1 MKYIL
6 IKLNNKKM
14 SNDNYHNENI
24 KNYDII
30 IDITSIKFL
39 KEKGWNIIFTG
50 DETRQDA
57 LKQIIK
63 STSKSIVSILGH
75 SNRGKTYILQKISGE
90 HLSPGY
96 QIQTLGLSIKIPEN
110 RNMILLDT
118 AGTNA
123 PLLVD
128 DNAEDPRNKP
138 NFQKELDKIN
148 LCQIITNHIVQ
159 TFVIKEADTL
169 ICVVGML
176 TAGEQ
181 QFLNRVKKNCRN
193 KKRLIVIHNLINC
206 YSKLDIE
213 NYIKDVLNKSII
225 NKFESRKMPSF
236 EDKNGKLFN
245 KYFVEKE
252 VEGNGG
258 QYDVVHLILANDRSE
273 NSEDIKYYNKTAI
286 EFIRD
291 YIDTQ
296 INKESNIIKRLR
308 EHIKDI
314 SSSVLTKELDS
325 IIKTEDLDLI
335 KCEEDFEPKEITAD
349 ELDNITFIGKDYEP
363 PYRYY
368 IKENKLIIEL
378 GICSQINEKSLKCK
392 HIFNK
397 ETNETIFKIRGDRL
411 IKGEKELEG
420 ARIINEFIN
429 KRDNL
434 KKFKLEF
441 KINMKEEGIFSVDK
455 KFNHNINYGILFLY
469 FNINQ

>member
-1 MKYIL
+1 
-6 IKLNNKKM
+6 M
-14 SNDNYHNENI
+14 SIDNYYNENI

-50 DETRQDA
+50 DRKRQDA
-57 LKQIIK
+57 LKEIIK
-63 STSKSIVSILGH
+63 STKKSIVSILGH

-90 HLSPGY
+90 KLSPGY

-110 RNMILLDT
+110 RNMVLLDT

-123 PLLVD
+123 PLLID

-148 LCQIITNHIVQ
+148 LCQIITNYIVQ
-159 TFVIKEADTL
+159 TFVINEADTL
-169 ICVVGML
+169 ICIVGML

-181 QFLNRVKKNCRN
+181 QFLNRIKKNCKN

-206 YSKLDIE
+206 YSKTDIE

-225 NKFESRKMPSF
+225 NKFEERKMPSF

-252 VEGNGG
+252 IEENGG

-273 NSEDIKYYNKTAI
+273 NSEDIKYYNKPAL

-368 IKENKLIIEL
+368 KKENKLIIEL
-378 GICSQINEKSLKCK
+378 EICSQINEKSLKCK

-397 ETNETIFKIRGDRL
+397 ETNETIFKISGDRL

-420 ARIINEFIN
+420 VRIINEFIN

-441 KINMKEEGIFSVDK
+441 KINMNEEGILSVNK
-455 KFNHNINYGILFLY
+455 KFSSDINYGILFLY

>member
-1 MKYIL
+1 
-6 IKLNNKKM
+6 M
-14 SNDNYHNENI
+14 SNENYHENI

-30 IDITSIKFL
+30 INITSIRFL
-39 KEKGWNIIFTG
+39 KEKGWNIIFTNQK
-50 DETRQDA
+50 RKDA

-63 STSKSIVSILGH
+63 STKKSIVSILGH

-90 HLSPGY
+90 PLSPGY

-123 PLLVD
+123 PLLID
-128 DNAEDPRNKP
+128 DNAEDPRTKP

-148 LCQIITNHIVQ
+148 LCQIITNYIVQ
-159 TFVIKEADTL
+159 TFVINEADTL

-181 QFLNRVKKNCRN
+181 QFLNRIKKNCRN

-206 YSKLDIE
+206 YSKKDIE
-213 NYIKDVLNKSII
+213 KYINDTLNKSII
-225 NKFESRKMPSF
+225 NKFESRKMPGF
-236 EDKNGKLFN
+236 DDKKGNLFN

-252 VEGNGG
+252 VEENGG

-308 EHIKDI
+308 EN
-314 SSSVLTKELDS
+314 
-325 IIKTEDLDLI
+325 I

-349 ELDNITFIGKDYEP
+349 ELDNITFIGKDFEP

-368 IKENKLIIEL
+368 IKENKLIIE
-378 GICSQINEKSLKCK
+378 IEMCSKINEKSLKCK
-392 HIFNK
+392 HKFIK
-397 ETNETIFKIRGDRL
+397 ENNETVFKISGERL
-411 IKGEKELEG
+411 IKGDKELEG
-420 ARIINEFIN
+420 IRVINEFIN

-441 KINMKEEGIFSVDK
+441 KINMSEEGILSVNK
-455 KFNHNINYGILFLY
+455 KFNFDINYGILFLT

>member
-1 MKYIL
+1 MI
-6 IKLNNKKM
+6 
-14 SNDNYHNENI
+14 SVNYKNENI
-24 KNYDII
+24 NNYDVI
-30 IDITSIKFL
+30 IDITSIRFL
-39 KEKGWNIIFTG
+39 KDSGWNILFTG
-50 DETRQDA
+50 NQNRKTELRET
-57 LKQIIK
+57 IK
-63 STSKSIVSILGH
+63 LTKKSIVSILGH

-90 HLSPGY
+90 TLNPGF
-96 QIQTLGLSIKIPEN
+96 QIQTLGLSIKIPQG

-128 DNAEDPRNKP
+128 EKDDKDDPRNKP

-148 LCQIITNHIVQ
+148 LCQIITNYIVQ

-181 QFLNRVKKNCRN
+181 QFLNKIKKNCRN

-206 YSKLDIE
+206 YSKNDIE
-213 NYIKDVLNKSII
+213 EYIEKTLKKSII
-225 NKFESRKMPSF
+225 NKFEDRKIPSF
-236 EDKNGKLFN
+236 DDYDEKCFN
-245 KYFVEKE
+245 KYFVETE
-252 VEGNGG
+252 REENGS
-258 QYDVVHLILANDRSE
+258 QNEVVHLILANDRTE
-273 NSEDIKYYNKTAI
+273 NHEEIKYYNKTAI

-314 SSSVLTKELDS
+314 SSSVLTKELNS
-325 IIKTEDLDLI
+325 ITNSEDLELI
-335 KCEEDFEPKEITAD
+335 KCEEEFEPKEITAD

-363 PYRYY
+363 AYRYY
-368 IKENKLIIEL
+368 KKGNKLIIE
-378 GICSQINEKSLKCK
+378 IEMCSQITNLKAK
-392 HIFNK
+392 HKFNK
-397 ETNETIFKIRGDRL
+397 ETNETIFKISGERL
-411 IKGEKELEG
+411 IKGEKENKEF
-420 ARIINEFIN
+420 RVINEFIN

-441 KINMKEEGIFSVDK
+441 KIKMNEEGIASVDK
-455 KFNHNINYGILFLY
+455 KFEKEIKFGILFLR